1 MKGVA
6 RIIRSPPTFWV
17 IPDNPGW
24 DHERGENAN
33 IFRFL
38 DGRDYFHNFKQKNS
52 PKPNLSCE
60 SDTRSKE
67 AEVFSKDQFL
77 LSTGPF

>member
-38 DGRDYFHNFKQKNS
+38 DGLDYFHNSQ
-52 PKPNLSCE
+52 
-60 SDTRSKE
+60 SKR
-67 AEVFSKDQFL
+67 L
-77 LSTGPF
+77 P